1 MTTIILSLIMM
12 AGLFLMLYA
21 GVGLIQDR
29 KFFTSAPKEVQEAVL
44 PRSERFPGAHLL
56 GWLFAAAAILLM
68 IGAVIYGARDAVL
81 NHFTFGQSFIRF
93 LVMLLLLKAFDIGF
107 FDWFLLCNKG
117 LGFFQRFYPEV
128 GKVLNRQLFGYN
140 WKTHL
145 SHILASPLIAAVLAW
160 ICSLF

>member
-29 KFFTSAPKEVQEAVL
+29 KIFTSAPKEVQEAVL
-44 PRSERFPGAHLL
+44 PRNERFPGAHLL
-56 GWLFAAAAILLM
+56 GWLFAAAAVLLM
-68 IGAVIYGARDAVL
+68 TGAVIYGARDAAL
-81 NHFTFGQSFIRF
+81 NHFTFGQSFARF

-117 LGFFQRFYPEV
+117 FGFFQRFYPEV
-128 GKVLNRQLFGYN
+128 GKVLSRQLFGYN

-145 SHILASPLIAAVLAW
+145 CHILASPLIAAVLAW